1 MVQKQVSYPRRL
13 LYVGRYLDFK
23 GTGDLWDA
31 FIRLSAEFPDWEL
44 VCAGTGEQ
52 WDTRRIHEKIIHKG
66 FVQPDRMCELISS
79 ASWFI
84 LPSHRE
90 PWGVVVQEM
99 ATAGMPMILSD
110 KVEAGKVFLAN
121 GENGYAFRAGDVD
134 DLEVQLRRAMSA
146 TQEQFV
152 HMQDASR
159 RLSGWVT
166 TEKWVQTLLSL
177 MDT

>member
-1 MVQKQVSYPRRL
+1 
-13 LYVGRYLDFK
+13 
-23 GTGDLWDA
+23 
-31 FIRLSAEFPDWEL
+31 
-44 VCAGTGEQ
+44 
-52 WDTRRIHEKIIHKG
+52 
-66 FVQPDRMCELISS
+66 
-79 ASWFI
+79 
-84 LPSHRE
+84 
-90 PWGVVVQEM
+90 VVVQEM